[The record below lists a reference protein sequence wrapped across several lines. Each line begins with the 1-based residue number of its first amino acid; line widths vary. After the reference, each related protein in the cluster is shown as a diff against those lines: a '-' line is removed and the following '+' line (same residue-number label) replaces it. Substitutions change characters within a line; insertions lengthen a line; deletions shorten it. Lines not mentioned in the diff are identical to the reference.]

1 MRSPRPMPRNMRGA
15 VPIRFEPQE
24 DLPMAARAKVD
35 DPAFRIVEYIGV
47 DEVEI
52 KAGDTPSGRAYHF
65 GEDPEEIKYA
75 IHIMD
80 LNYLRAVGLLRMRG
94 G

>member
-1 MRSPRPMPRNMRGA
+1 MRSPRPIPRNMRGA

-35 DPAFRIVEYIGV
+35 DPAFRIAEYIGV
-47 DEVEI
+47 DEVKI
-52 KAGDTPSGRAYHF
+52 KPTDTPSGRAYHF
-65 GEDPEEIKYA
+65 GEDPEEIKVA

-80 LNYLRAVGLLRMRG
+80 LNYLRAVGLLRMRNG
-94 G
+94 

>member
-1 MRSPRPMPRNMRGA
+1 MRGA
-15 VPIRFEPQE
+15 VPIRFDPQE

-35 DPAFRIVEYIGV
+35 DPAFRIIEYIGI
-47 DEVEI
+47 DEV
-52 KAGDTPSGRAYHF
+52 KVKGPTGRLYHF
-65 GEDPEEIKYA
+65 GENPEEIKYP
-75 IHIMD
+75 IHTGD

>member
-1 MRSPRPMPRNMRGA
+1 MPRGG
-15 VPIRFEPQE
+15 VLIDFPSDP
-24 DLPMAARAKVD
+24 DLPMAAKSKVD
-35 DPAFRIVEYIGV
+35 DPAFRIAEYIGV

-75 IHIMD
+75 VHTQD
-80 LNYLRAVGLLRMRG
+80 LAWLRAVGLIGMRHG
-94 G
+94 